1 MDKLTMTTA
10 INVNETSEREL
21 TSDEPNTVSGGAS
34 ARAVDQEPLHGFEN
48 VNAVLGAVFGVL
60 TFLR

>member
-1 MDKLTMTTA
+1 MTTA

-21 TSDEPNTVSGGAS
+21 TSDELNTVSGGAS
-34 ARAVDQEPLHGFEN
+34 ARAADPEPSLGFEN